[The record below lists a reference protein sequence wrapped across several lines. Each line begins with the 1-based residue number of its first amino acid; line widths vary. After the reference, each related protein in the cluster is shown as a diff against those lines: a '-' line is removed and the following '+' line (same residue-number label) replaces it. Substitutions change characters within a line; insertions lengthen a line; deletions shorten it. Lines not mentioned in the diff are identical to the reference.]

1 MLSDYSPVHFERNL
15 VTMLGIAESHNV
27 DVPLVTM
34 VLSSDF
40 YARTGSA
47 KNRFYSNTV
56 YQSAMAQHNG
66 VTRRIA
72 EFTETPLF
80 DMAIEYPDD
89 SDLLTDGL
97 HMNAEGNRVRAQLIG
112 DFVIREFL
120 SQHLSWADLSN

>member
-1 MLSDYSPVHFERNL
+1 
-15 VTMLGIAESHNV
+15 MLGIAESHNV

-40 YARTGSA
+40 HARTGSA
-47 KNRFYSNTV
+47 KNRFYSDAV
-56 YQSAMAQHNG
+56 YQSATAQHNDS
-66 VTRRIA
+66 TRRIA
-72 EFTETPLF
+72 EFIETPLF
-80 DMAIEYPDD
+80 DMAIEYPDEP
-89 SDLLTDGL
+89 DLLTDGL